1 MSSYVSQFGEEGVKT
16 YKNYLAVISHVS
28 SVCKEITIRM
38 SWCHNTRLQ
47 DIHNLIM

>member
-38 SWCHNTRLQ
+38 SGCHNTRLQ
-47 DIHNLIM
+47 AIHNLIM